1 MFAAAVLFSLPFVV
15 ASKIGSFCDQNT
27 TVGDVFF
34 NYRHYSWHIIPN
46 RMLFCFLVY
55 FLNNFISMSI
65 YHCKGPNFKQF
76 KRGFEKL
83 RGIFCIFQYFT
94 KLPGAMNRISNICL
108 PFQQCESIFE
118 TCSESTHT
126 EKYGN
131 MFGYCKEVNLFDQ
144 WWLLLATCVGKY
156 YTTILLVLYYTTIP
170 LVL

>member
-1 MFAAAVLFSLPFVV
+1 MDLAKVLKFRNL
-15 ASKIGSFCDQNT
+15 NL
-27 TVGDVFF
+27 FF
-34 NYRHYSWHIIPN
+34 
-46 RMLFCFLVY
+46 F
-55 FLNNFISMSI
+55 NNFISMSI
-65 YHCKGPNFKQF
+65 YYCKGPNFKQF

-83 RGIFCIFQYFT
+83 RGMFCIFQYFT
-94 KLPGAMNRISNICL
+94 KLPWAMNRISNICL
-108 PFQQCESIFE
+108 SLQQCESIFE

-170 LVL
+170 ITTSTIILYILQTVIYFPSSTEIWSLRAHFC